1 MAEVQRPESMLMR
14 DDKTTELRRSRRD
27 FITGR
32 SGGEPAHIASIL
44 VQGWPDKLPLVE
56 AELTGLPGVE
66 SHGSNG
72 AGKLILTVETGSD
85 AELIGTINR
94 IETSDGVIA
103 VSLVYHHAEE
113 MGDDS

>member
-1 MAEVQRPESMLMR
+1 MR

-32 SGGEPAHIASIL
+32 SSKRSDHIASIL
-44 VQGWPDKLPLVE
+44 VQGWPEKLPLVE
-56 AELTGLPGVE
+56 AELTRMAGVE

-85 AELIGTINR
+85 AELIARINR
-94 IETSDGVIA
+94 IETSEGVISA
-103 VSLVYHHAEE
+103 SLIYHHAEE